1 MVDFSQWPMVD
12 FLQRFKPR
20 EYAQHTSL
28 PFQGKGW
35 GMGSKKA
42 WAEGDRAHLSGRAY
56 SFAIGIP
63 SGHETACAAA
73 SSARVEGRRS
83 KAEIGSGPR

>member
-1 MVDFSQWPMVD
+1 MVDFPQWPMAD

-20 EYAQHTSL
+20 EHVYHASL

-42 WAEGDRAHLSGRAY
+42 WAEGDYAQLSGR
-56 SFAIGIP
+56 G
-63 SGHETACAAA
+63 
-73 SSARVEGRRS
+73 
-83 KAEIGSGPR
+83 

>member
-35 GMGSKKA
+35 GMGSKKT
-42 WAEGDRAHLSGRAY
+42 WVEGDYAQLSGRAY
-56 SFAIGIP
+56 SFTRPLAQ
-63 SGHETACAAA
+63 
-73 SSARVEGRRS
+73 
-83 KAEIGSGPR
+83 PRLQRG